1 MKKQILIDG
10 NSIGWAAQH
19 ATKLSV
25 GKQPTQAV
33 FGVVKTIAELR
44 RTYPGYE
51 MLVLWDGRAQWRYDI
66 HPDYKGNR
74 DNDPQKVID
83 KAEYESQKPF
93 IRRALSALGVRQMT
107 VADQEAD
114 DMAGYLVT
122 ELTKQP
128 DVSIVL
134 ITGDRD
140 WIQLVRPGVTWRD
153 IRDDSRIVT
162 MKNLETYTGYS
173 TPYQFLEGKCL
184 QGDSSDTIPGVGGL
198 GEGRAPEFIAKF
210 GSVREFWRQHDSG
223 EFKTKSKVLTKFAAP
238 EGRKAFMRNFR
249 LMQLLRVQKPAR
261 DKVNLDKGS
270 FDPQAFKEV
279 CEELNFNSIL
289 KTFDGFVRHFKELQ

>member
-1 MKKQILIDG
+1 MARHIIIDG

-33 FGVVKTIAELR
+33 FGVIKTIAELR

-51 MLVLWDGRAQWRYDI
+51 MLVLWDGRAQWRFDL
-66 HPDYKGNR
+66 HPDYKSNR
-74 DNDPQKVID
+74 DSDPQKVID

-93 IRRALSALGVRQMT
+93 IYRALAALGIKQMT
-107 VADQEAD
+107 AKWHEAD

-122 ELTKQP
+122 ELSKQP
-128 DVSIVL
+128 DSTIVL

-162 MKNLETYTGYS
+162 MKNLEKFTGFV

-184 QGDSSDTIPGVGGL
+184 QGDGSDVIPGVGGI
-198 GEGRAPEFIAKF
+198 GEKGAPEFIAKF
-210 GSVREFWRQHDSG
+210 GSVREFWRQIDSG
-223 EFKTKSKVLTKFAAP
+223 EVKTKSKVLTKFAAP

-249 LMQLLRVQKPAR
+249 LMQLLKVQKPNKE
-261 DKVNLDKGS
+261 DVNLNRGS
-270 FDPQAFKEV
+270 FDVQAFKEI

-289 KTFDGFVRHFKELQ
+289 KTFDGFVRHFK